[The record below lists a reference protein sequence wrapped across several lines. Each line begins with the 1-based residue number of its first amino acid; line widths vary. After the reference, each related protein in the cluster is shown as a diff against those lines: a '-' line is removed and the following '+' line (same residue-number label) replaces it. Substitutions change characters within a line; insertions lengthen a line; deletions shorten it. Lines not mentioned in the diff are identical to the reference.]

1 MQVRVRM
8 TQGAL
13 RRLSQAAVTAL
24 EQTAEA
30 VKTDVIAKNVM
41 PFDTGTMQN
50 ESMSI
55 DTANSRRGKVS
66 ITVDT
71 PYARRLYYHPEYNF
85 HTDKNPHAQ
94 GRWFDPW
101 IDGQYRDFAGRTFKT
116 LYRRQTGGIL
126 R

>member
-8 TQGAL
+8 NNSAL
-13 RRLSQAAVTAL
+13 RQLSQAAVIAL

-30 VKTDVIAKNVM
+30 VKTDVIAKNVI

-55 DTANSRRGKVS
+55 DASMSSSGKVS

-85 HTDKNPHAQ
+85 KTDKNPDAQ
-94 GRWFDPW
+94 GKWFDLW
-101 IDGQYRDFAGRTFKT
+101 IDGKYKDFAGRTFRE
-116 LYRRQTGGIL
+116 LYRRQTGGIVH
-126 R
+126 